1 MTYQGLATL
10 LATSSRYKGTLIIPT
25 RHNIIIGIGYEV
37 RRTGDNSNQRKPR
50 RCNDKSFSRNHDS
63 ELCFVLVIPNRF
75 LYLVVFY
82 QPGIYYEHSILVF
95 YSITVS
101 PIPSFSWCYFHYIII
116 IDYDYYWLLL
126 IMIISNRLGDIFK
139 PPFQKSLRR

>member
-1 MTYQGLATL
+1 MTIMVITTTDQGLATP
-10 LATSSRYKGTLIIPT
+10 LATSSRYKGTLIIPM

-37 RRTGDNSNQRKPR
+37 RRTGDNSDQRKPR

-75 LYLVVFY
+75 LYLIVFY
-82 QPGIYYEHSILVF
+82 QPGILRTQHPCI

-101 PIPSFSWCYFHYIII
+101 PIYLHSLGVISII
-116 IDYDYYWLLL
+116 
-126 IMIISNRLGDIFK
+126 
-139 PPFQKSLRR
+139 